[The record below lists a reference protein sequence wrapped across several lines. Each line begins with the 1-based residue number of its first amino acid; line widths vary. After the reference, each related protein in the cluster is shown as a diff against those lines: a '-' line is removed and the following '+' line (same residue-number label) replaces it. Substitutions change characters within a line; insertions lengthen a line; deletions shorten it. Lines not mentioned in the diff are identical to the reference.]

1 VRNHLIRNAR
11 DPGFRVWRGPGER
24 DASDE
29 EWEDDFCRP
38 SDMHTTIPDAQADTR
53 QMVDDAFQQE
63 DDAQTLEEKVQEDMI
78 AVFTVADEVH
88 EVYNRSDN

>member
-1 VRNHLIRNAR
+1 
-11 DPGFRVWRGPGER
+11 
-24 DASDE
+24 
-29 EWEDDFCRP
+29 
-38 SDMHTTIPDAQADTR
+38 MHTTIPDAQADTR